1 MRTLHTT
8 LSYRWFEEVW
18 NNKNAAA
25 IDELMWHDVKAYGL
39 SEENNFIDG
48 NDFKSFYL
56 DFTNQYSDIHVAVQ
70 DVISQD
76 DIESARCWVTLT
88 HKESGKKAAFAGIC
102 MARFKDGK
110 IVEAWN
116 CFDFLGMN
124 TQLGF
129 VTAPK

>member
-25 IDELMWHDVKAYGL
+25 IDELMWHDVKAYGFTG
-39 SEENNFIDG
+39 ENNFIDG

-88 HKESGKKAAFAGIC
+88 HKESGKKVTI
-102 MARFKDGK
+102 RELHEYVFKEVKTYNPKQSPVTFGK
-110 IVEAWN
+110 
-116 CFDFLGMN
+116 FDKNMVVGFLN
-124 TQLGF
+124 
-129 VTAPK
+129 